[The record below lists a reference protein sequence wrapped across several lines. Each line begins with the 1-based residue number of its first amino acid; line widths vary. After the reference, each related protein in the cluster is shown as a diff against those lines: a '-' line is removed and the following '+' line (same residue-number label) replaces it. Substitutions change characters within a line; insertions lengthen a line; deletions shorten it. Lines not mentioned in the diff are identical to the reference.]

1 MTGLATRAAVRTAFA
16 ALLTASLTGSGK
28 PLQAVYSYTVKD
40 FGELM
45 PVAVVGS
52 AGTERAAFGGH
63 SGSSPNF
70 LLDLWIFVLYAEV
83 TSAGVVTAGW
93 TEQDSEAMLDAIEAS
108 VRLLIDSSQQTDTWE
123 TIEYAGATTADLVAV
138 GDQSYRVE
146 RIPLRFKTMQ

>member
-1 MTGLATRAAVRTAFA
+1 MTVLATRAAVRAAFA
-16 ALLTASLTGSGK
+16 ALLSASLTGSGK
-28 PLQAVYSYTVKD
+28 PLQAVYAYTVKD
-40 FGELM
+40 FGEMM

-63 SGSSPNF
+63 SGSAPNF

-83 TSAGVVTAGW
+83 TTAGVVAGW
-93 TEQDSEAMLDAIEAS
+93 TEQDSEAMLDGIEAS
-108 VRLLIDSSQQTDTWE
+108 VRQLIDTSQQTDNWE

-146 RIPLRFKTMQ
+146 RIPLRFRLT